1 MEVAETTVTL
11 VAGRLTEGLT
21 AVPPDSSTKLTVA
34 PVKKPVPLIV
44 TDVPPA
50 VDPDVGVRPVTVGG
64 VDAYVKLLLYELVP
78 PDVVTVTK

>member
-44 TDVPPA
+44 PMC
-50 VDPDVGVRPVTVGG
+50 RPRSTPTW
-64 VDAYVKLLLYELVP
+64 E
-78 PDVVTVTK
+78 